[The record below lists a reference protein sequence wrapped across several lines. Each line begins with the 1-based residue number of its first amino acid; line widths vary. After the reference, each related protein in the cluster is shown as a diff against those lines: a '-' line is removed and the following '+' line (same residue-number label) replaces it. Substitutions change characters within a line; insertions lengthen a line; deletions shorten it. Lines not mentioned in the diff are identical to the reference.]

1 MKANENNDKAIYIDI
16 QKEMSEKIKKIELN
30 EQVFKNKLIILQ
42 KKLLQIAKLK
52 CKDTY
57 MWFEKLGEPYVDE
70 KGALQL
76 KFGKNIEENKSYYK
90 ELEKCVSKY
99 DYGVQFEMQIQKRKN
114 KEISESNNLCI
125 ESCDKKQYDL
135 KQAFAQKKSCL
146 KECISTSLNKNLD
159 LKNILEI
166 KIYEAIKKI
175 DKQLL

>member
-52 CKDTY
+52 CNDTY

-114 KEISESNNLCI
+114 KEISESAKKNQGNDPRPGPATPKPRKSRKSKKTQGKTKEMIRNL
-125 ESCDKKQYDL
+125 
-135 KQAFAQKKSCL
+135 
-146 KECISTSLNKNLD
+146 
-159 LKNILEI
+159 
-166 KIYEAIKKI
+166 
-175 DKQLL
+175 